1 MKSPLRKISLILVM
15 LVLLPTI
22 FYLSLELASLN
33 EYEQMISGIYEQQL
47 DVILFSVNQ
56 YVWDS
61 IDSWKMGIE
70 IALGTKQDLLKKE
83 ELEQILK
90 ENASLEYILV
100 SDTMMTQKNMYKPS
114 DKTGN
119 EIPEKSIDPSEALDI
134 IQRLDLFFGGNQKIE

>member
-1 MKSPLRKISLILVM
+1 MKISKQSSMKSPLRKISLILVM

-61 IDSWKMGIE
+61 IDSWKMEIE
-70 IALGTKQDLLKKE
+70 ISLGTKRDLLKRGIGTDFKRKC
-83 ELEQILK
+83 L
-90 ENASLEYILV
+90 AGV
-100 SDTMMTQKNMYKPS
+100 H
-114 DKTGN
+114 TG
-119 EIPEKSIDPSEALDI
+119 
-134 IQRLDLFFGGNQKIE
+134 Q